1 MKSNY
6 YKMYS
11 PLTDY
16 QLIDLILSG
25 DTNASFYLI
34 SMKYQK
40 ELYKVICK
48 YLKKFH
54 SKFLDDTEL
63 EYWLY
68 KFQND
73 MDTSTKIEGKSKFG
87 QINDRNNLKIWLCQC
102 CKYFLLKCKKIDNN
116 YNIDLET
123 PDIDDCSTDSEPKEQ
138 YRDMLKQKARDYLCS
153 SLSNRDIYIMSTYL
167 YCMEKEFAIVHLD
180 EKISIVLSEHGFP
193 NMTAEYV
200 RKIKNKSLNK
210 AKKTDF

>member
-1 MKSNY
+1 
-6 YKMYS
+6 MYS